1 MPGFLRRDVIAGFAA
16 APLLAPTLAHAA
28 AAPVAETRYGRVAGV
43 VDRGVSVFKAIPYGA
58 DTGGANR
65 FRRAKPPTSWAGV
78 RPARDYGDQ
87 CPQVGILATGI
98 YASRGPVHPDSE
110 NCLVLNVWTP
120 QVAKGRRPVMV
131 WLHGGGFE
139 SGSGSNIWYDGVNL
153 CNRGDVVVVT
163 INHRL
168 NVFGFAY
175 LAGLG
180 GEGYADSGMVGMLDV
195 VDALKWVRDNIAA
208 FGGDPSNVTVFGES
222 GGGRKISVLAAMP
235 EAKGLFHRGIIQS
248 GSALRMR
255 TTEDGTR
262 NAGRLLKALDLAP
275 TDVARLADVPTK
287 TLLAA
292 GLAASKATNASLPS
306 DFSFVPVVD
315 GHNLTHDPFVP
326 NAPPESADVPLIIG
340 WTRTETSR
348 LIGARDADTWALDEA
363 GLRAKVAT
371 YVPNADPEKIIAGFR
386 AANPGASPSDLFFL
400 ITTGTGV
407 RAEVLTQVQGK
418 AALRRAPVYSYCLA
432 WKTPVDGGKWKS
444 PHGLD
449 IPFVFD
455 TVALSPSLTG
465 PVTEQTRAV
474 SEDMTGAWLAFAKT
488 GKPGTS
494 RLAWPAYDLQRR
506 ATMVFDTPSR
516 VVDDA
521 FGAERI
527 AAIDTPVFR
536 AGG

>member
-1 MPGFLRRDVIAGFAA
+1 MPGFLRRDLLAAIGA
-16 APLLAPTLAHAA
+16 APLLAPTLARAA
-28 AAPVAETRYGRVAGV
+28 EEPVAETRHGRVGGV

-58 DTGGANR
+58 DTAGANR
-65 FRRAKPPTSWAGV
+65 FRRSKPPASWSGV
-78 RPARDYGDQ
+78 RPAKAYGDQ

-98 YASRGPVHPDSE
+98 YASRGPQHPDSE

-175 LAGLG
+175 LAGLA
-180 GEGYADSGMVGMLDV
+180 GEGFADSGMTGMLDI
-195 VDALKWVRDNIAA
+195 VDALKWVRENIAA

-255 TTEDGTR
+255 TADDATR
-262 NAGRLLKALDLAP
+262 NTGRLLKILEIAP
-275 TDVARLADVPTK
+275 ANAARLADVPTRA
-287 TLLAA
+287 LLDA

-306 DFSFVPVVD
+306 EFSFVPVID
-315 GHNLTHDPFVP
+315 GHNLSHDPFVP
-326 NAPPESADVPLIIG
+326 TAPPESADVPLIIG

-348 LIGARDADTWALDEA
+348 LIGARDPDTFHLDEA
-363 GLRAKVAT
+363 GLKAKVAT
-371 YVPNADPEKIIAGFR
+371 YVPSADVDKLVAGFR
-386 AANPGASPSDLFFL
+386 AANPQASPSDLFFL

-407 RAEVLTQVQGK
+407 RGEVLTQVQGK
-418 AALRRAPVYSYCLA
+418 AALGRAPVYSYCLD

-455 TVALSPSLTG
+455 TVALAPSLTG
-465 PVTEQTRAV
+465 PVTEQTRAL
-474 SEDMTGAWLAFAKT
+474 SDDMTGAWLAFAKT
-488 GKPGTS
+488 GKPGTA
-494 RLAWPAYDLQRR
+494 RLAWPAYDLKRR

-527 AAIDTPVFR
+527 AAADTPVVR